1 MQHIFLNIKIYIMKT
16 KLLFTLLF
24 SIGMVAFAN
33 AQVSQEARI
42 HEGVRSGEL
51 TRPEA
56 ARLQHGRRETR
67 RDIRRAKADGHI
79 TRSERREIRH
89 DRRKNNREI
98 FRLKHN
104 RRERRF

>member
-1 MQHIFLNIKIYIMKT
+1 MKT

-33 AQVSQEARI
+33 AQVGQKARI
-42 HEGVRSGEL
+42 HEGVQSGEL

-56 ARLQHGRRETR
+56 ARLHYGQRQTR

-79 TRSERREIRH
+79 TRAERREIRH

-98 FRLKHN
+98 YRLKHN